1 MGNNRTR
8 NAFAWAALMLAL
20 VLLFTAPVALAQ
32 DQPEPPAA
40 ESQAAAQDAT
50 EQAGSEQSPPVKSDA
65 AETRKKSESAKGMGG
80 LKALRSMDV
89 VPPDIQTKDD
99 FDQDMPA
106 PRMDSP
112 TISVMRV
119 ILSLLLVIAL
129 IIGTVYV
136 LKYFYSRSMRLDL
149 KATHIRVLDTVQ
161 LGMNRAVF
169 MVKVGEMVILLGTG
183 DKGLVYL
190 TEVTDAV
197 NMEDLID
204 EPEGRG
210 DFSSQ
215 IKSAVGPRNKN
226 PQSGDK
232 LTQFNSRLR
241 DKLKKLDNDQDPQ
254 P

>member
-1 MGNNRTR
+1 
-8 NAFAWAALMLAL
+8 
-20 VLLFTAPVALAQ
+20 
-32 DQPEPPAA
+32 
-40 ESQAAAQDAT
+40 
-50 EQAGSEQSPPVKSDA
+50 
-65 AETRKKSESAKGMGG
+65 MGG

>member
-1 MGNNRTR
+1 
-8 NAFAWAALMLAL
+8 MLAL
-20 VLLFTAPVALAQ
+20 VLFCAAPVALAQ
-32 DQPEPPAA
+32 EQPAAPAA
-40 ESQAAAQDAT
+40 ESLDAGQGAAAQ
-50 EQAGSEQSPPVKSDA
+50 AGAEQSLPAKSEDS
-65 AETRKKSESAKGMGG
+65 ETRKAPEPAKGMGG
-80 LKALRSMDV
+80 LSALRNTDV

-99 FDQDMPA
+99 FAQDTPS

-119 ILSLLLVIAL
+119 IVSLLLVIAL

-197 NMEDLID
+197 NMEDLLD
-204 EPEGRG
+204 GQEGG
-210 DFSSQ
+210 SDFTSQ
-215 IKSAVGPRNKN
+215 IKRAVGPRSKN

-232 LTQFNSRLR
+232 LTQFNLRLR
-241 DKLKKLDNDQDPQ
+241 DKLKKLDDDQEPQ